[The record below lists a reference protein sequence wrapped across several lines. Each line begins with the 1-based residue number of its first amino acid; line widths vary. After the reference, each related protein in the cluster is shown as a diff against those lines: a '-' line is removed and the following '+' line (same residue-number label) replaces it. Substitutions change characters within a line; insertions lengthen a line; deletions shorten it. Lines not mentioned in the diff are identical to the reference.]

1 MMRVTHAEWTGR
13 TSDWKREIGVYFW
26 LRLIGALIAAAAFQ
40 GGTTDAHAQGV
51 SLPPVNLG
59 DTSFLDG
66 IAFPGFVVQE
76 TLSHFRA
83 NQFRD
88 ADGND
93 RPGSN
98 RITVNSAVTQL
109 AWISNFRLLGGY
121 YGAEALIPLA
131 EVDADTDFGPNGRE
145 RGLGD
150 MSVVPI
156 FIQWP
161 EYKPF
166 GMPFYQRLNLLFKVP
181 TGEYSDRNSVNVG
194 SNLYSFNPY
203 YAFTVL
209 PAQKLEFSSRLYYLW
224 NSKNDDPFYRLGADD
239 AQPGQAFHLN
249 YAASYEIWENL
260 RIGLAGYLLY
270 QFTDDKLDGNDIDKS
285 RERVASLGPGA
296 RYKIASWTM
305 TFNSYFETAAENRPE
320 GVKLVFRVSKVF

>member
-1 MMRVTHAEWTGR
+1 MIWNYQCWGGHR
-13 TSDWKREIGVYFW
+13 TTCVKKSNRYKLLNVF
-26 LRLIGALIAAAAFQ
+26 LAFFAAAAVLTATAE
-40 GGTTDAHAQGV
+40 GYAQGV

-83 NQFRD
+83 DQFRD
-88 ADGND
+88 ANGND

-98 RITVNSAVTQL
+98 RITVKSAVTQL
-109 AWISNFRLLGGY
+109 AWISNFRLLGGF
-121 YGAEALIPLA
+121 YGAEVLIPLA

-150 MSVVPI
+150 MSLVPI

-161 EYKPF
+161 EHRPF
-166 GMPFYQRLNLLFKVP
+166 GMPFYQRLNLLFKLP
-181 TGEYSDRNSVNVG
+181 TGEYSDSSSVNVG
-194 SNLYSFNPY
+194 SNIYSFNPY

-209 PAQKLEFSSRLYYLW
+209 PTPKFEFSSRLYYLW
-224 NSKNDDPFYRLGADD
+224 NSENDDPFFRLRADD
-239 AQPGQAFHLN
+239 TQPGQAFHMN

-270 QFTDDKLDGNDIDKS
+270 QLTDDKVDGNDIDQS
-285 RERVASLGPGA
+285 RERVVSLGPGA
-296 RYKIASWTM
+296 RYKIDTWTM
-305 TFNSYFETAAENRPE
+305 TFNSYFETEAENRPE

>member
-1 MMRVTHAEWTGR
+1 MLRLRSSEWRGR
-13 TSDWKREIGVYFW
+13 TSAGRKKLCVFFL
-26 LRLIGALIAAAAFQ
+26 LRLIGALAAAVTVQ
-40 GGTTDAHAQGV
+40 GVTIEAHAQGV

-83 NQFRD
+83 DQFRD
-88 ADGND
+88 ANGND

-109 AWISNFRLLGGY
+109 AWISNFRLLGGF
-121 YGAEALIPLA
+121 YGAEVLIPLA
-131 EVDADTDFGPNGRE
+131 DVDADTDFGPNGRE

-150 MSVVPI
+150 MSVAPI

-161 EYKPF
+161 QYKLLD
-166 GMPFYQRLNLLFKVP
+166 MPFYQRLNLLFKVP
-181 TGEYSDRNSVNVG
+181 TGEYRDRNSVNVG

-203 YAFTVL
+203 YAFTLL
-209 PAQKLEFSSRLYYLW
+209 PTPKLEFSSRLYYLW
-224 NSKNDDPFYRLGADD
+224 NSENDDPFFRLGADD
-239 AQPGQAFHLN
+239 TQPGQAFHMN
-249 YAASYEIWENL
+249 YAASYEVWENF

-270 QFTDDKLDGNDIDKS
+270 QLTDDKVDGNDIDQS
-285 RERVASLGPGA
+285 RERVVSLGPGA
-296 RYKIASWTM
+296 RYRIDTWTM
-305 TFNSYFETAAENRPE
+305 TFNSYFEAEAENRPE

>member
-1 MMRVTHAEWTGR
+1 MIWNYQSWGGHRKTCMKKSNGYKLLNISLA
-13 TSDWKREIGVYFW
+13 FF
-26 LRLIGALIAAAAFQ
+26 AAAAFLAA
-40 GGTTDAHAQGV
+40 TAEAYAQGV

-59 DTSFLDG
+59 ETSFLDG
-66 IAFPGFVVQE
+66 VAFPGFLVQA
-76 TLSHFRA
+76 TLSHYRA

-88 ADGND
+88 AKGND

-131 EVDADTDFGPNGRE
+131 EVDADTGFGPNGRE

-150 MSVVPI
+150 MSVSPF

-161 EYKPF
+161 QFKLF
-166 GMPFYQRLNLLFKVP
+166 DMPFHQRLNLLFKVP
-181 TGEYSDRNSVNVG
+181 TGEYSDRSSVNVG
-194 SNLYSFNPY
+194 SNIYSVNPY
-203 YAFTVL
+203 YAFTLL
-209 PAQKLEFSSRLYYLW
+209 PTPKLEFSSRLYYLW
-224 NSKNDDPFYRLGADD
+224 NSENDNPFFRLGADD
-239 AQPGQAFHLN
+239 TQPGQAFHMN
-249 YAASYEIWENL
+249 YAASYEVWKNL

-270 QFTDDKLDGNDIDKS
+270 QLTNDKVDGNDIDQS
-285 RERVASLGPGA
+285 RERVVGLGPGA
-296 RYKIASWTM
+296 RYKIDTWTM
-305 TFNSYFETAAENRPE
+305 TFNSYFETEAENRPE